1 MQYNRQ
7 VREQRDYFARQG
19 NPQPQPLPI
28 APTTGRDAARY
39 EPVGMHDGYGYMPLI
54 FDPVVYPDGTFR
66 LRLIVPLD
74 DTMHQPSNLHIAL
87 TELGK
92 FLAGELVT
100 VAASDQEYGTDRAF
114 EVLLVRTPIGA
125 NRSAFADAT
134 LTSMRFNPLTRSVVF
149 DEAGISPPVFDPAA
163 QIQMTKSRG
172 GDYKGT
178 KPTRINFSVT
188 PSALENSGVLHR
200 FVPQFERLSLAQ
212 RRACLENMLQQ
223 VIGQTQSLN
232 DRKSTLI
239 RDSKGYIV
247 TAPIKPPVIT
257 APVVAPVAI
266 VAPVAAAPA
275 APAEQKGSPLLTA
288 ALIGAG
294 LYLATKN

>member
-1 MQYNRQ
+1 
-7 VREQRDYFARQG
+7 
-19 NPQPQPLPI
+19 
-28 APTTGRDAARY
+28 
-39 EPVGMHDGYGYMPLI
+39 
-54 FDPVVYPDGTFR
+54 
-66 LRLIVPLD
+66 
-74 DTMHQPSNLHIAL
+74 
-87 TELGK
+87 
-92 FLAGELVT
+92 
-100 VAASDQEYGTDRAF
+100 
-114 EVLLVRTPIGA
+114 VLLVRTPIGA

-257 APVVAPVAI
+257 APVAAPVAPVAI